1 MRILILLLFCLNITY
16 VKADEIYNLL
26 KIPNLEIFKLK
37 SKNNIIL
44 FIISFVWIKSGMF
57 NALDTIVVWL
67 PTEPSSNI
75 IPFNWCLK
83 ERII

>member
-37 SKNNIIL
+37 SKNNIYEVTKDQIIKYTNHAKVKNL
-44 FIISFVWIKSGMF
+44 FWSK
-57 NALDTIVVWL
+57 N
-67 PTEPSSNI
+67 
-75 IPFNWCLK
+75 
-83 ERII
+83 

>member
-37 SKNNIIL
+37 SFINFSNGQLSIL
-44 FIISFVWIKSGMF
+44 
-57 NALDTIVVWL
+57 
-67 PTEPSSNI
+67 
-75 IPFNWCLK
+75 
-83 ERII
+83 